1 MESLLSQTQVIYPTT
16 TALIITVH
24 LLVLA
29 YLISRWRKPLYPP
42 GPKGLPIIGN
52 MLMMD
57 ELTHHGLAK
66 LAETYGGL
74 FHLRMGF
81 RHVFAIT
88 SPDVAR
94 QVLQVQDISF
104 SNRPVT
110 IAINYL
116 TYDLADMAF
125 APYGPFW
132 RQMRKVCVM
141 KVFSRRRSE
150 SWASVRDEVNK
161 IIRSLSSN
169 VGNPVNVGELI
180 FTLTRNI
187 TYRAAFGA
195 ACETE
200 QDEFIRILQEFSKLF
215 GAFNVADFVPFLG
228 WFDLHGINKRLV
240 KARNDLDGFIDE
252 VIDEHMKK
260 REIVNHDDE
269 DTDMVD
275 DLLAFY
281 SEEENLVSENLSTNS
296 NKNSI
301 KLTRDNIKALVMDVM
316 FGGTETMASGI
327 EWALTELLRNP
338 DELKRLQQELA
349 EVVGLGQ
356 RVDETHLEKLTFLK
370 CTLKETMRLHPPIPL
385 ILHEAI
391 EDTKLQ
397 GFSVPK
403 GSRLM
408 INAFAIARDPKLW
421 VEPEAFKPS
430 RFMEPGMPDFMGTN
444 FEFIPFGS
452 GRRSCPGM
460 QLGLYAMEVSVA
472 NIIHTFT
479 WQLPDGMKPSELD
492 MSDVMG
498 LTAPRA
504 KRLIAVPNRRL
515 SCPF

>member
-1 MESLLSQTQVIYPTT
+1 MESLLSQTLNQVIDPTPSVL
-16 TALIITVH
+16 LITIS
-24 LLVLA
+24 LLVVV
-29 YLISRWRKPLYPP
+29 YLISQWFKPLYPP
-42 GPKGLPIIGN
+42 GPKGLPVIGN

-57 ELTHHGLAK
+57 QLTHHGLAK
-66 LAETYGGL
+66 LAHKYGGL
-74 FHLRMGF
+74 FYLRMGF

-104 SNRPVT
+104 SNRPVNV
-110 IAINYL
+110 AINYL

-132 RQMRKVCVM
+132 REMRKVCVM
-141 KVFSRRRSE
+141 KVFSRKRTE
-150 SWASVRDEVNK
+150 SWASVREEVNNMV
-161 IIRSLSSN
+161 RSFSSN
-169 VGNPVNVGELI
+169 VGKPVNVGELI

-215 GAFNVADFVPFLG
+215 GAFNIADFIPFLG
-228 WFDLHGINKRLV
+228 WFDFQGINKRLV

-260 REIVNHDDE
+260 RETVNVDE

-281 SEEENLVSENLSTNS
+281 SEDSSTNR
-296 NKNSI
+296 NKNTV

-338 DELKRLQQELA
+338 AELKRLQQELT
-349 EVVGLGQ
+349 EVVGLDR
-356 RVDETHLEKLTFLK
+356 RVDDTHLEQLTFLK

-397 GFSVPK
+397 GFFVPK

-421 VEPEAFKPS
+421 VDPEAFRPS

-444 FEFIPFGS
+444 FEFIPFGA

-460 QLGLYAMEVSVA
+460 QLGLYAMEVAVA
-472 NIIHTFT
+472 NIIHCFT
-479 WQLPDGMKPSELD
+479 WKLPDGMKPSELD

-504 KRLIAVPNRRL
+504 TRLIAVPDTRL
-515 SCPF
+515 ICPVYP

>member
-1 MESLLSQTQVIYPTT
+1 MESLLSQTLNQVIDPTPSVL
-16 TALIITVH
+16 LITIS
-24 LLVLA
+24 LLVVV
-29 YLISRWRKPLYPP
+29 YLISQWFKPLYPP
-42 GPKGLPIIGN
+42 GPKGLPVIGN

-57 ELTHHGLAK
+57 QLTHHGLAK
-66 LAETYGGL
+66 LAHKYGGL

-110 IAINYL
+110 VAINYL

-132 RQMRKVCVM
+132 REMRKVCVM
-141 KVFSRRRSE
+141 KVFSRKRTE
-150 SWASVRDEVNK
+150 SWASVREEVNNMV
-161 IIRSLSSN
+161 RTFSSN
-169 VGNPVNVGELI
+169 VGKPVNVGELI

-215 GAFNVADFVPFLG
+215 GAFNIADFIPFLG
-228 WFDLHGINKRLV
+228 WFDLQGINKRLV

-260 REIVNHDDE
+260 RETVNVDE

-281 SEEENLVSENLSTNS
+281 SEDSSTN
-296 NKNSI
+296 
-301 KLTRDNIKALVMDVM
+301 R
-316 FGGTETMASGI
+316 TETMASGI

-338 DELKRLQQELA
+338 AELKRLQQELT
-349 EVVGLGQ
+349 EVVGLDR
-356 RVDETHLEKLTFLK
+356 RVDDTHLEQLTFLK

-397 GFSVPK
+397 GFFVPK

-421 VEPEAFKPS
+421 VDPEAFRPS

-444 FEFIPFGS
+444 FEFIPFGA

-460 QLGLYAMEVSVA
+460 QLGLYAMEVAVA
-472 NIIHTFT
+472 NIIHCFT
-479 WQLPDGMKPSELD
+479 WKLPDGMKPSELD

-504 KRLIAVPNRRL
+504 TRLIAVPDTRL
-515 SCPF
+515 ICPVYP

>member
-1 MESLLSQTQVIYPTT
+1 MESLLSQTLNQVIDPTPSVL
-16 TALIITVH
+16 LITIS
-24 LLVLA
+24 LLVVV
-29 YLISRWRKPLYPP
+29 YLISQWFKPLYPP
-42 GPKGLPIIGN
+42 GPKGLPVIGN

-57 ELTHHGLAK
+57 QLTHHGLAK
-66 LAETYGGL
+66 LAHKYGGL

-81 RHVFAIT
+81 HHVFAIT

-110 IAINYL
+110 VAINYL

-141 KVFSRRRSE
+141 KVFSRKRTE
-150 SWASVRDEVNK
+150 SWASVREEVNNMV
-161 IIRSLSSN
+161 RSLSSN
-169 VGNPVNVGELI
+169 VGKPVNVGELI

-215 GAFNVADFVPFLG
+215 GAFNIADFIPFLG
-228 WFDLHGINKRLV
+228 WFDFQGINKRLV

-252 VIDEHMKK
+252 VIDEHMRK
-260 REIVNHDDE
+260 RETVNVDE

-281 SEEENLVSENLSTNS
+281 SEDSSTNR
-296 NKNSI
+296 NKNTV

-338 DELKRLQQELA
+338 AELKRLQQELT
-349 EVVGLGQ
+349 EVVGLD
-356 RVDETHLEKLTFLK
+356 R
-370 CTLKETMRLHPPIPL
+370 R
-385 ILHEAI
+385 
-391 EDTKLQ
+391 LQ

-421 VEPEAFKPS
+421 VDPEAFRPS

-444 FEFIPFGS
+444 FEFIPFGA

-460 QLGLYAMEVSVA
+460 QLGLYAMEVAVA
-472 NIIHTFT
+472 NIIHCFT
-479 WQLPDGMKPSELD
+479 WKLPDGMKPSELD

-504 KRLIAVPNRRL
+504 TRLIAVPDTRL
-515 SCPF
+515 ICPVCP